1 MKKII
6 FILLI
11 IFITGCSINI
21 DGTKEENISPRFY
34 EKSDDYYKSGFKEDL
49 IEIKN
54 IIENGELMNSISE
67 NLHTEILD
75 FEKNETNTVA
85 YYTIE
90 PKFGV
95 QRYKNTYGSNIYLEK
110 DIKKGNPDNLKIPVK
125 EKILDDYFYIERDK
139 SLKFSIVE
147 LLADERTIE
156 LDKYELENI
165 FFKNGLRC
173 YIYEKV
179 FDDGMTIRVLSVNE
193 NYSLNHFKI
202 PTLNFIQTFNKDG
215 LLSSQ
220 SITTDANIQIMDMV
234 LVNGNDKHSN
244 RLILFVSNLNDT
256 TGYEMT
262 TVRSEL
268 YFLEFS
274 KYEYE
279 GSFMFYWKPA
289 PIKIKQ
295 TIYDGG
301 FFIDNEEDNNFDIEY
316 FFDGISM
323 GVHKGVFFDTLEE
336 IEKGKSFF
344 IISKKTIFNRGFDYY
359 VPEINDYKLPVF
371 IKYDILD

>member
-6 FILLI
+6 FILLM

-21 DGTKEENISPRFY
+21 DETKKENISPRFY

-54 IIENGELMNSISE
+54 IIENDELMKSISS
-67 NLHTEILD
+67 NLHTKVVD
-75 FEKNETNTVA
+75 FNGEKTVTVAAYTSIPKYGVTNSPIYGKEVFLEKN
-85 YYTIE
+85 
-90 PKFGV
+90 
-95 QRYKNTYGSNIYLEK
+95 
-110 DIKKGNPDNLKIPVK
+110 IKKGNPDSVYIQAK
-125 EKILDDYFYIERDK
+125 EENLDDYFFIERDRD
-139 SLKFSIVE
+139 LENSIVD

-156 LDKYELENI
+156 LSKYELENI

-179 FDDGMTIRVLSVNE
+179 FDDGMIIRVLSVNE

-274 KYEYE
+274 KYEYK

-301 FFIDNEEDNNFDIEY
+301 FFIDNEEDNNFDIKY

-323 GVHKGVFFDTLEE
+323 GVHQGVFFDMLEE